1 MLFDLAESPIL
12 KTLTINGRLSFAQDG
27 KDLHLNAKQIFVRA
41 GEFLIGS
48 EQKPFENKA
57 TITLHGM
64 QKEETL
70 VLSGTVSAGNK
81 ILATSGDVF
90 CYGKKRDQHTRL
102 IAPAYKGQKEILVEA
117 GLDWA
122 AGDWIYIAPT
132 ALQHTHSEYRTIV
145 SYVGNKITLNET
157 LS

>member
-1 MLFDLAESPIL
+1 
-12 KTLTINGRLSFAQDG
+12 
-27 KDLHLNAKQIFVRA
+27 
-41 GEFLIGS
+41 
-48 EQKPFENKA
+48 
-57 TITLHGM
+57 M

-81 ILATSGDVF
+81 ILATTGDVF
-90 CYGKKRDQHTRL
+90 FYGKKRSQHTRL
-102 IAPAYKGQKEILVEA
+102 IMPAYKGQQEILVEA
-117 GLDWA
+117 GLDWV